1 MAPSTT
7 TIIHTRLNDCLN
19 SKMIFY
25 ADLHF
30 SPLMLVYLPMKTLS
44 YIQIILSVI
53 LVSAILLQRTGA
65 QVGGAFGG
73 SDNFSSAYHTRR
85 GFEKGLFIITIVVA
99 ILFAISALINL
110 I

>member
-1 MAPSTT
+1 
-7 TIIHTRLNDCLN
+7 
-19 SKMIFY
+19 
-25 ADLHF
+25 
-30 SPLMLVYLPMKTLS
+30 MKTLLP

-85 GFEKGLFIITIVVA
+85 GFEKVLFIATIVIA
-99 ILFAISALINL
+99 ILFALSALVNL
-110 I
+110 L